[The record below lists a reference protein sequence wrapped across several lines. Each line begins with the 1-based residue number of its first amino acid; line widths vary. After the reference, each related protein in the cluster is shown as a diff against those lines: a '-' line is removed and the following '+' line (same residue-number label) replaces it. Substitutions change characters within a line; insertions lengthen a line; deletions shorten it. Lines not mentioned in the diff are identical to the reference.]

1 MSDHFDTDRID
12 DVVLALLWANAF
24 ADHGAHRAWKSL
36 NWDALDRLHAKGLI
50 SNPRSRTHSVTLD
63 DDACERGR
71 MLFQQWFAAAPPQA
85 AAPAAKVNGPAAAK
99 AKAKAK
105 TKASGATTVHQ
116 FKITLDDTKPP
127 IWRRIQLPGDASFWD
142 LHCAINDAMGWEDAH
157 LHEFRLGGK
166 RNGLQI
172 GIPMESDMPWG
183 DDPGLV
189 GWDVPVATHLA
200 QPGAR
205 GTYLYDFGDG
215 WSHTVLLE
223 AIVPREARTKYPR
236 CLAGA
241 RACPPEDCG
250 GIPGYQ
256 LICAA
261 LADPSK
267 AGEEARELLEWIGDD
282 FDPEAFDPAKVKFS
296 SAARRLK
303 ALHSG
308 R

>member
-1 MSDHFDTDRID
+1 MSDRFDTDRID

-50 SNPRSRTHSVTLD
+50 SNPRSHAHSVVLD
-63 DDACERGR
+63 DEAFERGR
-71 MLFQQWFAAAPPQA
+71 ALFQQWFATAPPQA
-85 AAPAAKVNGPAAAK
+85 AAPAAKVDRSVA

-105 TKASGATTVHQ
+105 TKAAGAATVHQ
-116 FKITLDDTKPP
+116 FKITLDGIKPP

-157 LHEFRLGGK
+157 LHEFRIGGR

-172 GIPMESDMPWG
+172 GIPM
-183 DDPGLV
+183 DDGSGWFDDSGLA

-205 GTYLYDFGDG
+205 CTYLYDFGDD
-215 WSHTVLLE
+215 WSHRVLLE
-223 AIVPREARTKYPR
+223 AILPAEAKAKYPR
-236 CLAGA
+236 CLAGS

-250 GIPGYQ
+250 GIPGYR

-267 AGEEARELLEWIGDD
+267 VGEEARELLEWIGDD
-282 FDPEAFDPAKVKFS
+282 FDPEAFDPAEVKFS
-296 SAARRLK
+296 SAARRLQ
-303 ALHSG
+303 ALRSG